1 MDMKEAMKAAGVRPH
16 PPGDLFFDQNGNLKL
31 EFVAKATVEP
41 LARKLGQDRL
51 TMSQLRRFFLY
62 CRNIERRI
70 RSRQTTWEQEKA
82 RVAKLSA
89 FAAYAASKPPPNNIP
104 SSFRNFID
112 QKLEMVQS
120 CKDFLEGFMEH
131 FEALVGFAALH
142 LREEKRR

>member
-89 FAAYAASKPPPNNIP
+89 FAADAAGKRPPKIP
-104 SSFRNFID
+104 LLFRDFID
-112 QKLEMVQS
+112 QKVKMVQS
-120 CKDFLEGFMEH
+120 EKDFLEGFMEH